1 MDKLTIKS
9 TYTTPQVDF
18 DPDKGLFEIEGRIIT
33 EDAEIFFVKILS
45 WLDEYSSTVQKPVV
59 VRFRL
64 FYYNTSSSKG
74 MIDVMRR
81 FDKLYEKG
89 ADIKIV
95 WEYENE
101 DEDAML
107 DGEDFKRFL
116 KIPFK
121 IVKI

>member
-45 WLDEYSSTVQKPVV
+45 WLDEYSSNVQKPVV

-89 ADIKIV
+89 ADINIV